1 MDGQSTPRARGE
13 FMSCRFQAL
22 QWKARNVFIA
32 LATLGLIAS
41 LIEPVY
47 AQTKIVEG
55 YVSEGALQWPEYV
68 AKEKGWFKENN
79 VDIEMIPAG
88 AGVAQQLAAGA
99 LDIGYTGCPD
109 FMLATDHGAPI
120 KIFMNAVKTPPYG
133 VFAKPTVKKIS
144 DLKGKIVSVGGSKD
158 VTLAYIGAM
167 LASENL
173 KPSDVDYV
181 YAKATPDRLAA
192 LMSGGVDAAILY
204 PPATF
209 KAAAA
214 GYTNLGDIGQYLKDF
229 PFTVWAVNTNWAKD
243 HRDALLGYLRAYSR
257 AVAWLYDEKNKSE
270 AVSLLVKYAKQNAAD
285 AAATYDYFI
294 KIGAYSTDGV
304 ISPDGYKAMVTT
316 LVRFGDLHEPVP
328 DMSKFVDDTFVKAGW
343 RK

>member
-1 MDGQSTPRARGE
+1 MR
-13 FMSCRFQAL
+13 CRFQAL
-22 QWKARNVFIA
+22 QSQARNIFTA
-32 LATLGLIAS
+32 SATIGLIACS
-41 LIEPVY
+41 IGPVY

-79 VDIEMIPAG
+79 LVIEMIPAG
-88 AGVAQQLAAGA
+88 GGVAQQLAAGA
-99 LDIGYTGCPD
+99 LDIGYTGFPD

-133 VFAKPTVKKIS
+133 VFAKPAVKKIS
-144 DLKGKIVSVGGSKD
+144 DLKGKVVSVGGSKD
-158 VTLAYIGAM
+158 VTLTYIGAM

-209 KAAAA
+209 KAAAS
-214 GYTNLGDIGQYLKDF
+214 GYTNLGDIGHYLKDF

-257 AVAWLYDEKNKSE
+257 AVAWLYDEKNKDE
-270 AVSLLVKYAKQNAAD
+270 AVSLLIRYAKQNPQD
-285 AAATYDYFI
+285 AAATYDYFV
-294 KIGAYSTDGV
+294 KIGAYSTDGL
-304 ISPDGYKAMVTT
+304 ISQDGYKAMVGT
-316 LVRFGDLHEPVP
+316 LIRFGDLHEPAP
-328 DMSKFVDDTFVKAGW
+328 EMSRFIDDSFVKAGW
-343 RK
+343 KK